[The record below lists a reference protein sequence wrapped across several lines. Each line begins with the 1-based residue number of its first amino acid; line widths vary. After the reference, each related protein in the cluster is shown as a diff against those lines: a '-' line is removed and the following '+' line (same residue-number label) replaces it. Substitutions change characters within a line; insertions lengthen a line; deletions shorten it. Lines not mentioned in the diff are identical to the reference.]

1 MITPGLASVL
11 QRRNINDS
19 KNYCSAHSDEALVVR
34 SEQRRRLSITELQ
47 GLIGSCIPE
56 SCDNCIWL
64 ETKERLSCPCSEA
77 APCRKNLNEFFG
89 FLESKGL
96 M

>member
-11 QRRNINDS
+11 QRSNINDS
-19 KNYCSAHSDEALVVR
+19 KNYCSAHSVEALVMG
-34 SEQRRRLSITELQ
+34 SEQRRGLSITELQ
-47 GLIGSCIPE
+47 GLVGSCIPE
-56 SCDNCIWL
+56 SCDDCSWL
-64 ETKERLSCPCSEA
+64 EVQERLSCPCSEA
-77 APCRKNLNEFFG
+77 APCRKNLNEFFS